1 MSAVEG
7 QKIGDHLWLQY
18 DDSDKVVFGETGLEA
33 RALNIGISRETVD
46 GETTQYSIDLY
57 QIQPYLQE

>member
-1 MSAVEG
+1 M
-7 QKIGDHLWLQY
+7 WLQY
-18 DDSDKVVFGETGLEA
+18 DDSDTVVFGETGLEA
-33 RALNIGISRETVD
+33 RALNLAISRETVD